1 MICRGLVKIEFQ
13 IYWRC
18 WCLVEKLILK
28 SRFWRWNLIKLCEIV
43 IWPQEVTL
51 VRWTQPSGPLC
62 LWQCFFILSVYAFLS
77 KNELW
82 SIYLCG
88 YLSHSS
94 KCFHH
99 DIALRSGYRKHLPD
113 QSYSSSLQRVRGQRQ
128 ATSKGR
134 RVGGL
139 WWWWWWWSWS
149 WSWSA
154 AGEQRWSSPRRSPGP
169 TTRPPAVAAWPHS
182 LILGSPDPP
191 RVIELAK

>member
-1 MICRGLVKIEFQ
+1 MLNRD
-13 IYWRC
+13 
-18 WCLVEKLILK
+18 
-28 SRFWRWNLIKLCEIV
+28 SEIV
-43 IWPQEVTL
+43 ICSRFVNCNI
-51 VRWTQPSGPLC
+51 VIWTQPSGPLC

-139 WWWWWWWSWS
+139 WWWWWWWWS

-191 RVIELAK
+191 RVIQPAK